1 MSKSVRPF
9 VTLCDLL
16 RGDRRLSFVSHS
28 VISVSTGLTLLGDVY
43 PRCRETDGWIK
54 NYVVDLM
61 SGSTARAVTVYQDVP
76 A

>member
-16 RGDRRLSFVSHS
+16 RGDRRLSFVSLS
-28 VISVSTGLTLLGDVY
+28 VISVSTGLTLLGDVC

-61 SGSTARAVTVYQDVP
+61 SGSTGRAVTVYQDVP

>member
-28 VISVSTGLTLLGDVY
+28 VISV
-43 PRCRETDGWIK
+43 
-54 NYVVDLM
+54 VDLM
-61 SGSTARAVTVYQDVP
+61 SGSTGRAVTVYQDVP